1 MLNPPSKNKNTL
13 DEDELL
19 KELDD
24 IDKQNNNYLKS
35 SSSSNYKSHTK
46 NFEPQY
52 LSTAV
57 ASDQND
63 VQIDNS
69 RRKLT
74 FSADTSSQM
83 NQSRLRTISD
93 LKRDFQL
100 GDIVEFVNRGIE
112 VYLFFLNKQKK

>member
-35 SSSSNYKSHTK
+35 SSSSNYKSLTN

-63 VQIDNS
+63 VQIDTS

-74 FSADTSSQM
+74 FSADTCSQM

-112 VYLFFLNKQKK
+112 VYLFFK